1 VRLALSQMNA
11 TVGDIPGNAGRIRV
25 GLRAAADAGAEL
37 VLFPELA
44 LTGYPPEDLLL
55 KEHFLADA
63 AAALG
68 ELASETHGL
77 VAVVGFPERAED
89 VYNAAAVLADGAV
102 HAIYRKVYLPNYGVF
117 DEQRYFQAGAAGAVI
132 DIGSASSSHRPGTG
146 KAERLGLTVCE
157 DIWEPGPPA
166 SEEALA
172 GATLILNISASPY
185 HAGKGSERER
195 MFAQR
200 ARDNI
205 ACVAFC
211 GLVGGQDEL
220 VFDGHSCVLD
230 HTGATIARAAQFREE
245 LLVCDVDLEAAAAAR
260 LRDPSQRPA
269 ARHSERR
276 AQVLPALRKARVA
289 DRGSQEGRWASEART
304 QGAWRAGRSGDASA
318 ASVSRLRHAS
328 FARLSGPPGPLTEP
342 LAPVEAEVYAALT
355 LGLRD
360 YVFKNGFQQV
370 VLGLS
375 GGIDSALVACLAADA
390 LGPARVNV
398 AIMPSPYSSS
408 ATQDDARALAA
419 ALGVHTHELAIE
431 PVMGAYA
438 DALRADFAGRE
449 PDITEENLQA
459 RIRGNLLMALSNKFG
474 WLVLATGNKSEMSVG
489 YTTLYG
495 DLAGGFAVIKDV
507 PKTLVYRLCTWRNSD
522 DGAGAPDAIAPQ
534 AGVFDDDVR
543 DAATAAAHRP
553 IPLSIIERAPS
564 AELRADQRDED
575 SLPPYPVLD
584 RILEGYVELDRSR
597 EQLIAQGL
605 PEADVERTIRLV
617 DLAEYKRRQ
626 APPGIKITPRAFG
639 RDRRMPI
646 TNRYRG

>member
-1 VRLALSQMNA
+1 VRIALCQVNA
-11 TVGDIPGNAGRIRV
+11 TVGDISGNAELVRAGIR
-25 GLRAAADAGAEL
+25 GAGEEGADL
-37 VLFPELA
+37 VLFPELV

-63 AAALG
+63 GSALRS
-68 ELASETHGL
+68 LASDVHGPI
-77 VAVVGFPERAED
+77 AIVGVPERAED
-89 VYNAAAVLADGAV
+89 VYNAAAVLADGTV

-132 DIGSASSSHRPGTG
+132 DIGAHRV
-146 KAERLGLTVCE
+146 GLTVCE

-166 SEEALA
+166 SDEALA

-185 HAGKGSERER
+185 HAGKGAERER

-200 ARDNI
+200 ARENL

-220 VFDGHSCVLD
+220 LFDGHSCVVD
-230 HTGATIARAAQFREE
+230 HTGRTIARAAQFREQM
-245 LLVCDVDLEAAAAAR
+245 LVCDVDLDAAAAAR
-260 LRDPSQRPA
+260 LRDAGHRPA
-269 ARHSERR
+269 ARRTRR
-276 AQVLPALRKARVA
+276 EVSVLPALPAPA
-289 DRGSQEGRWASEART
+289 HHGDDEGART
-304 QGAWRAGRSGDASA
+304 SAPSSERASSPASPARMA
-318 ASVSRLRHAS
+318 ASVAS
-328 FARLSGPPGPLTEP
+328 PDTPTEP
-342 LAPVEAEVYAALT
+342 LAPAEAEIYVALT

-360 YVFKNGFQQV
+360 YVRKNGFKHV

-390 LGPARVNV
+390 LGSQLVSTT
-398 AIMPSPYSSS
+398 IMPSPYSSDD
-408 ATQDDARALAA
+408 TQDDARALAA
-419 ALGVHTHELAIE
+419 ALGTTALELPIE
-431 PVMGAYA
+431 GVMLAYD
-438 DALRADFAGRE
+438 DALRAQFASHE
-449 PDITEENLQA
+449 PDLTEENIQA
-459 RIRGNLLMALSNKFG
+459 RVRGNLLMALSNKFG
-474 WLVLATGNKSEMSVG
+474 WLVLTTGNKSEMSVG

-507 PKTLVYRLCTWRNSD
+507 PKTLVYRLCEWRNSP
-522 DGAGAPDAIAPQ
+522 AAP
-534 AGVFDDDVR
+534 
-543 DAATAAAHRP
+543 ATIAAASTNGVEPASHP
-553 IPLSIIERAPS
+553 IPTSIVERAPS
-564 AELRADQRDED
+564 AELRHDQRDDD
-575 SLPPYPVLD
+575 SLPPYEVLD

-605 PEADVERTIRLV
+605 PEADVDRAIRLV

-626 APPGIKITPRAFG
+626 APPGIKITARAFG